1 MYTYIA
7 MYKGKKIEVQA
18 PTAYAAQLRA
28 AEQFR
33 AKKTWEV
40 SVYRADLP
48 VTID

>member
-1 MYTYIA
+1 MYTYIC
-7 MYKGKKIEVQA
+7 MYKGKFIQVEA
-18 PTAYAAQLRA
+18 PTTYAAQLKA

-48 VTID
+48 VTVD